1 MVIEGPKCSSPGRTK
16 PENFVITN
24 LKLISDYCLFALL
37 QEELEEI
44 QMALLQQ
51 TKEKGRPHD
60 LIATR
65 GTRRALI
72 VVIGLIIIQQFGGI
86 MAILSN
92 AQDVFEITP
101 GNTITSSESVIVV
114 GGIQVLVSIG
124 TVFLVDRL
132 GRRLLLLVST
142 FGCAISLAVM
152 GTYQYVH
159 LRTDV
164 DTAAYDWLSLA
175 CVVVFLV
182 TYYLG
187 VGPLPIAMMGE
198 MFPSNVKGLAL
209 SIGSMLLSVCFV
221 IVTKLYQ
228 VAVDGLGPYVTFWFF
243 AGVSATG
250 LGFVF
255 LLVPET
261 KGKSLENIV
270 TELNGTKR
278 VKQSETITQNQ
289 PCAVT
294 VSTQSKL

>member
-1 MVIEGPKCSSPGRTK
+1 MLCEHK
-16 PENFVITN
+16 
-24 LKLISDYCLFALL
+24 LKANIGSRLFALL
-37 QEELEEI
+37 QEELAEI

-51 TKEKGRPHD
+51 TKEKGRPRD

-72 VVIGLIIIQQFGGI
+72 VAVGLIIIQQFGGI

-101 GNTITSSESVIVV
+101 GNTISSSESVIVV
-114 GGIQVLVSIG
+114 GGIQVLVSIS
-124 TVFLVDRL
+124 TMFLVDRL

-142 FGCAISLAVM
+142 SGCAISLAVM
-152 GTYQYVH
+152 GAYQYVH

-164 DTAAYDWLSLA
+164 ETGAYDWLPLA

-182 TYYLG
+182 TYYSG

-209 SIGSMLLSVCFV
+209 SIGSVLLSLCFV

-228 VAVDGLGPYVTFWFF
+228 VAVDGLGPYATFWFF

-270 TELNGTKR
+270 MELNEAKP
-278 VKQSETITQNQ
+278 VKQADKTTQNQ
-289 PCAVT
+289 T
-294 VSTQSKL
+294 